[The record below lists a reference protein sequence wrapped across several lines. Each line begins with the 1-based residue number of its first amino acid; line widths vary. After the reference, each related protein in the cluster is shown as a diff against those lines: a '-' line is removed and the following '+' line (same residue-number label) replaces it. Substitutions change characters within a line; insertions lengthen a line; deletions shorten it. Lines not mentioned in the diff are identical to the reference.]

1 MQKFQHLQTQAS
13 IQIYAHSYLQKYSI
27 FKRRDRER
35 ERGVATGD
43 AKMMLQC
50 VFGGSISIHDME
62 IERRPYHRYCNCA
75 LHNLK
80 DGSPNSC
87 SHQRNISFP
96 KKQSQ
101 AKCSLS
107 IAASK
112 SSSHSS
118 LLGELSNR
126 NGEDTNVD
134 KFVRG
139 LIQLN
144 QKNELGMRSY
154 FIYGKVNGCP
164 KDSGLEKKFR
174 NFLWKNKKAIDF
186 FDFFFFNF

>member
-1 MQKFQHLQTQAS
+1 MLHKTCKSFN
-13 IQIYAHSYLQKYSI
+13 I
-27 FKRRDRER
+27 FKLKQVYKSTHIHTFRNTAYSKGETGR

-80 DGSPNSC
+80 DGSSNSC

-144 QKNELGMRSY
+144 QKDELS
-154 FIYGKVNGCP
+154 
-164 KDSGLEKKFR
+164 EKLFYI
-174 NFLWKNKKAIDF
+174 WKS
-186 FDFFFFNF
+186 

>member
-1 MQKFQHLQTQAS
+1 MNLYTCKYTNLHTFIPSEILHIQK
-13 IQIYAHSYLQKYSI
+13 
-27 FKRRDRER
+27 
-35 ERGVATGD
+35 ERGVATGA

-80 DGSPNSC
+80 DGSSNSC

-96 KKQSQ
+96 RKQSQ
-101 AKCSLS
+101 TKCSLS

-118 LLGELSNR
+118 LLDELSNR

-134 KFVRG
+134 KFVRC

-144 QKNELGMRSY
+144 QKKELGTKKLFY
-154 FIYGKVNGCP
+154 IGK
-164 KDSGLEKKFR
+164 S
-174 NFLWKNKKAIDF
+174 
-186 FDFFFFNF
+186 